1 MATFNPTNLGGG
13 FQGIAPKIVLPTMD
27 KSIVPRDRKV
37 MRKAFA
43 TGYVFDGSYVMTG
56 NFAQTPFRLAMNAGD
71 PDSRQTAPGGSNQV
85 KGRVGSMASVLVNGM
100 DSTMPGNGAT
110 GNQHYVYDSSVYT
123 KYKKIAGK
131 NKNYN
136 DKSFGGSNN
145 GAFVAWMAV
154 RR

>member
-1 MATFNPTNLGGG
+1 MATFDQTSLGGG
-13 FQGIAPKIVLPTMD
+13 FKGIAPKIVLPTMD
-27 KSIVPRDRKV
+27 RSIVPRDRKV

-43 TGYVFDGSYVMTG
+43 AGYRFNGTYVMTN

-71 PDSRQTAPGGSNQV
+71 PQSRQTAPGGSNQV
-85 KGRVGSMASVLVNGM
+85 KGRVGSMNTVLVNGM
-100 DSTMPGNGAT
+100 GGTRAGNGAT

-136 DKSFGGSNN
+136 DRSFGGSNN